1 MFPGLLVSRF
11 GPLTAVPDLNAT
23 VRPTY
28 EEGTMA
34 FIQTITIVTDKIEAV
49 DSMLDEWITATTGE
63 RTAQRATLTG
73 DLDHPNTYTQIVE
86 FPSYEA
92 AMENS
97 RLAQTSRLADRL
109 SQVCK
114 SQPTF
119 HNLDVR
125 RVDELV

>member
-1 MFPGLLVSRF
+1 
-11 GPLTAVPDLNAT
+11 
-23 VRPTY
+23 
-28 EEGTMA
+28 MA

-49 DSMLDEWITATTGE
+49 ESILDEWITATTGE
-63 RTAQRATLTG
+63 RTAQRATLTS
-73 DLDHPNTYTQIVE
+73 DRDHPNTYMQIVE

-114 SQPTF
+114 TQPLF